1 MAKPLEI
8 LTHLEPDRFQ
18 DVLSASPKRFR
29 EEVFRRAG
37 IRAKAGAFT
46 LKSAPKNE
54 VRTQRL
60 YTLLKEGSAD
70 LEEGVAEELIRN
82 YLYTRR
88 PMLADALDHFKV
100 PHDNGL
106 TDEDLSFVENLKP
119 EEADKLRTELAAKHD
134 AWDVELYLA
143 FMNVSGS

>member
-1 MAKPLEI
+1 MSKPLEI
-8 LTHLEPDRFQ
+8 LSRLEPDRFQ
-18 DVLSASPKRFR
+18 DILSASPKRFR

-37 IRAKAGAFT
+37 IRSRADTFS
-46 LKSAPKNE
+46 LKTAPKNE

-60 YTLLKEGSAD
+60 HALLREGTD
-70 LEEGVAEELIRN
+70 LGEGVAEELIRN

-106 TDEDLSFVENLKP
+106 TDEDLSFVEKLKP
-119 EEADKLRTELAAKHD
+119 EEADELRSELQAKHD
-134 AWDVELYLA
+134 ARDVDLYFA
-143 FMNVSGS
+143 FMNVSGG